1 MIVPLVLGEQRL
13 GVFELHFR
21 TTMRFARDDLELAQA
36 LVHHATLALQVNRL
50 ARRAEQTAVTEERN
64 RLAREIHDTL
74 AQAFAGVV
82 LHAEAL
88 EVALGVNKQ
97 RSKRALSHIKKLAR
111 SGLDEARRSVR
122 ALRPKA
128 LERNTLPNA
137 LEEAAQHFSADGK
150 HSCKFKQQGKPASL
164 SAETQNELFRIA
176 QEAMTNV
183 RKHAQAKS
191 VWIGLAFKTRQVT
204 LTVRDDGVGLPT
216 INSTVCRGRYGLATM
231 QERAKRIGG
240 RMKIEGRKN
249 RGTSVRVLVPLT
261 K

>member
-1 MIVPLVLGEQRL
+1 
-13 GVFELHFR
+13 
-21 TTMRFARDDLELAQA
+21 
-36 LVHHATLALQVNRL
+36 LQVNRL

-82 LHAEAL
+82 LHAESMEA
-88 EVALGVNKQ
+88 ALGVNKR

-111 SGLDEARRSVR
+111 SGLDEARRSVQ

-128 LERNTLPNA
+128 LEGNTLPDA
-137 LEEAAQHFSADGK
+137 LEEAARRFSADGK
-150 HSCKFKQQGKPASL
+150 HSCKFKQQGKPESL
-164 SAETQNELFRIA
+164 PTEAQNELFRIA

-191 VWIGLAFKTRQVT
+191 VWIELAFKARQVT
-204 LTVRDDGVGLPT
+204 LTVRDDGVGLPM
-216 INSTVCRGRYGLATM
+216 INSTVRRGRYGLATM